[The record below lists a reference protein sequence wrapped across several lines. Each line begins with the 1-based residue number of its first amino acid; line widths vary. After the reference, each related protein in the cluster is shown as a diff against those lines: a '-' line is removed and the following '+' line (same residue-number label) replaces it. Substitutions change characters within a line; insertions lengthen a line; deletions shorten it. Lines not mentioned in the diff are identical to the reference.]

1 MGDLSCVTR
10 LTRCRSIAT
19 QIADKKEKPQSFLGR
34 FDVQRAAATQL
45 AELVDIQLINV
56 DTHGRLVA
64 DDLAGQQ
71 AIAAFDEQP
80 RFNLDR
86 LFAVVE
92 FHYNLMQCV
101 IL

>member
-1 MGDLSCVTR
+1 MIAR
-10 LTRCRSIAT
+10 LNVHIRTEVQLDYILKKIIARL
-19 QIADKKEKPQSFLGR
+19 FLGR
-34 FDVQRAAATQL
+34 FDCQGAASTQL

-56 DTHGRLVA
+56 NRDRRLVA

-71 AIAAFDEQP
+71 PTAALDEQP
-80 RFNLDR
+80 GFNCDC
-86 LFAVVE
+86 LFAGFE